1 MRLLKN
7 SILLSVLLLLF
18 GACRG
23 GKAVVDGVRADRALN
38 ISNII
43 ATHRAAS
50 PNFNTLA
57 SRVQV
62 VYKDDKKEQS
72 ITVSLRIKKDETIW
86 IKASILGITLAKV
99 LITPDQVSYYET
111 ISNTF
116 FDGDFALL
124 SEWLGTELD
133 FERTQAILLGQ
144 SIFGLDENSY
154 ASLISENK
162 YQLEPKKQPNN
173 FIHSLLLNPDNFK
186 VFAGSL
192 SQPNDN
198 RLLSLSY
205 GDYQEI
211 EGGHY
216 PSEIFIKSSED
227 GNNTAIDVKYKRI
240 DLNVSVNFSFKIPE
254 GYEEIHLEK

>member
-1 MRLLKN
+1 MRFLKHC
-7 SILLSVLLLLF
+7 IAIFVLLMLF
-18 GACRG
+18 SACKG
-23 GKAVVDGVRADRALN
+23 GKTVVGGVRADRALN

-50 PNFNTLA
+50 PNFKTLA

-62 VYKDDKKEQS
+62 VYRDDKKEQS

-111 ISNTF
+111 ISNTY
-116 FDGDFALL
+116 FDGDFTLL
-124 SEWLGTELD
+124 SKWLGTELD
-133 FERTQAILLGQ
+133 FEKTQSILLGQ
-144 SIFGLDENSY
+144 SIFGLDKSKY
-154 ASLISENK
+154 ASLISDNK
-162 YQLEPKKQPNN
+162 YQLKPKRQPHN

-192 SQPNDN
+192 AQPENN
-198 RLLSLSY
+198 RKLSLSY
-205 GDYQEI
+205 GDYQII

-216 PSEIFIKSSED
+216 PSEIFIKSSEG

-240 DLNVSVNFSFKIPE
+240 DLNVSVNFAFKIPE
-254 GYEEIHLEK
+254 GYEEIQLNK

>member
-1 MRLLKN
+1 MRFLKN
-7 SILLSVLLLLF
+7 SIAIFVVLVLF
-18 GACRG
+18 SACGG
-23 GKAVVDGVRADRALN
+23 GKTVVGGIRADRALN

-99 LITPDQVSYYET
+99 LITPDQVSYYES

-133 FERTQAILLGQ
+133 FEKTQAILLGQ
-144 SIFGLDENSY
+144 SIFGLDKNNY

-192 SQPNDN
+192 SQPQDN

-211 EGGHY
+211 DGGHY
-216 PSEIFIKSSED
+216 PSEIFIKSSE
-227 GNNTAIDVKYKRI
+227 GGSNTTVDVKYKKI
-240 DLNVSVNFSFKIPE
+240 DLNVSVNFTFRIPE
-254 GYEEIHLEK
+254 GYEEIQLNK